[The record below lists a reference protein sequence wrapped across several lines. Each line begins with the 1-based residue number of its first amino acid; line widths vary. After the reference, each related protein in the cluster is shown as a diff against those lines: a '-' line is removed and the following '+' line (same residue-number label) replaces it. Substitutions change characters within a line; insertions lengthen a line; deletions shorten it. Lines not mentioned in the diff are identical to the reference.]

1 MHAVM
6 NYGSIPT
13 SETKVAILG
22 SGNVSQ
28 GAFSA
33 ISKFNPDIR
42 MFYRKL

>member
-28 GAFSA
+28 GAFQQYLNL
-33 ISKFNPDIR
+33 IQI
-42 MFYRKL
+42 